1 MIPSE
6 IFLSTMRDCA
16 GFSMSAFVDAHAN
29 DAVVSLRANASKFE
43 YASASIEKSLLT
55 SSDGIFADENLAG
68 SVAWCENAFYLK
80 QRPSFTLD
88 PLVHAGAYYVQEAS
102 SMFIHYGLSTILAE
116 QRNLKALDLCAAPG
130 GKTTLLA
137 SLPHFRLVLANEII
151 QSRVQALYENVVKWG
166 ASHVFVSNNDPEDF
180 NKLEGFF
187 DVALIDAPCSGSGLF
202 RKDSDAARMWN
213 TDLVDFCSSR
223 QKRILTDGT
232 KALAEN
238 GVLVY
243 STCSYSIEENE
254 CNLDFLMRDG
264 EYESIQISH
273 DKSWGVIETESPVQ
287 HAFGYRFYPDKLC
300 GEGFFC
306 AFLRKRTGG
315 YFTHHEV
322 SPKKVVDTHFDFLN
336 KWINP
341 AMELTYTTYDKDV
354 FVVDAINK
362 EDVQLL
368 QRILT
373 IRKSG
378 IRIGSLLRNDIIPDH
393 ELAMSTLYSSEIRT
407 FELDK
412 EQALK
417 YLRKDDFSYDIT
429 ELGWILL
436 TYKGITMGW
445 IKSLSGRV
453 NNYYPMK
460 WRILMRK

>member
-1 MIPSE
+1 
-6 IFLSTMRDCA
+6 
-16 GFSMSAFVDAHAN
+16 
-29 DAVVSLRANASKFE
+29 
-43 YASASIEKSLLT
+43 
-55 SSDGIFADENLAG
+55 
-68 SVAWCENAFYLK
+68 
-80 QRPSFTLD
+80 
-88 PLVHAGAYYVQEAS
+88 
-102 SMFIHYGLSTILAE
+102 MFIHYGLSTILAE

-151 QSRVQALYENVVKWG
+151 QSRVPALYENVVKWG

-254 CNLDFLMRDG
+254 RNLDFLMRDG
-264 EYESIQISH
+264 EYESIQISI
-273 DKSWGVIETESPVQ
+273 DRSWGVIETESPV
-287 HAFGYRFYPDKLC
+287 HNAFGYRFYPDKLS

-306 AFLRKRTGG
+306 AFLRKRRGG
-315 YFTHHEV
+315 YFTHPEV
-322 SPKKVVDTHFDFLN
+322 TQKKGVDTHFDFLN
-336 KWINP
+336 RWINP
-341 AMELTYTTYDKDV
+341 AKELTYSTYDKDI

-393 ELAMSTLYSSEIRT
+393 ELAMSTLYSSEIRR

-417 YLRKDDFSYDIT
+417 YLRKDDFTYDIS
-429 ELGWILL
+429 ELGWVLL

-445 IKSLSGRV
+445 IKALSGRV